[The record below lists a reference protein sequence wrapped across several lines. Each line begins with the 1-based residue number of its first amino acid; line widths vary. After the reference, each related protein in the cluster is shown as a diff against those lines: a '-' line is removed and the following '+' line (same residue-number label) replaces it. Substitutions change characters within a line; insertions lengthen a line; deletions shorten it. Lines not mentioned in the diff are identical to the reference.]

1 MSKTQI
7 AILWGLALL
16 VVAVFFV
23 ASRVVGRPS
32 PTSEGSTLLT
42 AGAFALPEVPESA
55 RRLYPYA
62 DQAARSWQG
71 DAALVSASA
80 SWAFALVDDLS
91 KPTGWTFQ
99 FFSPRTQK
107 LFVVSVDGTR
117 AAVIREALSPY
128 ALPTVAASA
137 WQLDSH
143 QALNA
148 WLNQGGGSFLQAHPI
163 VDISAR
169 LRQSDSGRPE
179 WIVAGVVRGS
189 QIAQTVR
196 VDASDGKVLP

>member
-1 MSKTQI
+1 VSKTQI
-7 AILWGLALL
+7 VVLWGLALL

-23 ASRVVGRPS
+23 ASRVISRPS
-32 PTSEGSTLLT
+32 SASEGSTPLSV
-42 AGAFALPEVPESA
+42 GAYALPEVPESA

-80 SWAFALVDDLS
+80 SWAFAQVDDLS
-91 KPTGWTFQ
+91 KSTGWTFQ
-99 FFSPRTQK
+99 FFSPRSQK
-107 LFVVSVDGTR
+107 LFVVSVDGTQ
-117 AAVIREALSPY
+117 ATVIHETLSPY
-128 ALPTVAASA
+128 ALPTVSTSA

-148 WLNQGGGSFLQAHPI
+148 WLNQGGGSFLQAHPV

-179 WIVAGVVRGS
+179 WMVAGVIRGS
-189 QIAQTVR
+189 QVAQTVR